1 MKFNFSNI
9 PVIGVREAR
18 MNIFIERIFSFLL
31 SLSLSLSRSSAA
43 YISSFGILKLVIW
56 SIRFDILQIRFPP
69 APPFSRFR
77 FIAAGGHFRYCIATM
92 ASARGIIISA

>member
-31 SLSLSLSRSSAA
+31 SLSLSRSSAA

-56 SIRFDILQIRFPP
+56 SIRIDILQIRFPP